1 VRNLFLVGLMSA
13 ASMMAA
19 PILTVIPTLGPNP
32 SSSSFNGWT
41 TNVINGLRGLQTPPV
56 GAGAQQY
63 SPLANGATL
72 GDGQFIATE
81 VLNFQ
86 SWQGVAPGPFAGQL
100 GTTLY
105 FSLIIRDSV
114 AGVNS
119 FSLDEV
125 LADETYLGQ
134 MYGAFPVGGN
144 YRGTAV
150 GVQGDGTILNNNE
163 AGTTLVNALY
173 YVGVGFSWQAT
184 PGTGSNQDVLNQN
197 IAAIRALKDRTTQV
211 CYSIGDS
218 ASTCASVNV
227 PGDDAAIPE
236 PGTYA
241 LLGLGLAG
249 VAMLRKRKA

>member
-1 VRNLFLVGLMSA
+1 
-13 ASMMAA
+13 MMAA
-19 PILTVIPTLGPNP
+19 PILTVIPTLGPNLG
-32 SSSSFNGWT
+32 SSSFNGWT

-63 SPLANGATL
+63 NPLSDGVTL

-81 VLNFQ
+81 TVNFQ
-86 SWQGVAPGPFAGQL
+86 SWQGVAPGPFAGQQ

-105 FSLIIRDSV
+105 FSLIIQESER
-114 AGVNS
+114 GVNS

-125 LADETYLGQ
+125 MADETYLGLLF
-134 MYGAFPVGGN
+134 GAAPLGGN
-144 YRGTAV
+144 YRSTAV
-150 GVQGDGTILNNNE
+150 GVQGDGTILNNDDP
-163 AGTTLVNALY
+163 GSTMVNALY
-173 YVGVGFSWQAT
+173 YVGLGFSWQAE

-211 CYSIGDS
+211 CYSIGDGPS
-218 ASTCASVNV
+218 SCASVNV
-227 PGDDAAIPE
+227 PGEDAAIPE

>member
-1 VRNLFLVGLMSA
+1 MRNLFLVGVLSA

-32 SSSSFNGWT
+32 SSASFNGWA

-63 SPLANGATL
+63 NPLSNGVTL
-72 GDGQFIATE
+72 GDGQFISTE

-105 FSLIIRDSV
+105 FSLVVRESQT
-114 AGVNS
+114 GVNS
-119 FSLDEV
+119 FSLDDV
-125 LADETYLGQ
+125 LADETYLGLA
-134 MYGAFPVGGN
+134 YGAAPVGGN
-144 YRGTAV
+144 YRLTAV

-163 AGTTLVNALY
+163 AGATLVNALY
-173 YVGVGFSWQAT
+173 YVGVGFSWQAE

-197 IAAIRALKDRTTQV
+197 IAAIRKLGDRTTQV
-211 CYSIGDS
+211 CYSIGES
-218 ASTCASVNV
+218 SPACANVNV
-227 PGDDAAIPE
+227 PGDPAAVPE
-236 PGTYA
+236 PGTFA

-249 VAMLRKRKA
+249 VAMLRKRMA

>member
-1 VRNLFLVGLMSA
+1 MRNFLLVGLLSA

-32 SSSSFNGWT
+32 SSGSFAGWA

-63 SPLANGATL
+63 SPLSNGVTL
-72 GDGQFIATE
+72 GNGEFIATE

-86 SWQGVAPGPFAGQL
+86 SWQGVAPGPFVNQR

-105 FSLIIRDSV
+105 FSLIIRESQQ
-114 AGVNS
+114 GVDS

-125 LADETYLGQ
+125 LANETYLGQ
-134 MYGAFPVGGN
+134 LYGTAPVGGN

-173 YVGVGFSWQAT
+173 YVGVGFSWQAVA
-184 PGTGSNQDVLNQN
+184 GTGSNQDVLNQN
-197 IAAIRALKDRTTQV
+197 IAAIRAVKDRTTEV
-211 CYSIGDS
+211 CYSIGDGPS
-218 ASTCASVNV
+218 SCANVSV
-227 PGDDAAIPE
+227 PGEDTVIPE